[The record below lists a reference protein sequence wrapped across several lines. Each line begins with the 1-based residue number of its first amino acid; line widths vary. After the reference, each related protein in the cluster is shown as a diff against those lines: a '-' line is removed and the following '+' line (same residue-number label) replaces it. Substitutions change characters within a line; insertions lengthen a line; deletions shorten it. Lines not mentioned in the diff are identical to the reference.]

1 MEAVHTIDGVPIARI
16 PVDGRG
22 HRATGWWGM
31 MFFIITEGTLFAYLL
46 FSYFYVGA
54 QNRTWPPGGPP
65 ELTLAI
71 VNTVILV
78 VSSIPMRLG
87 TLAIRRA
94 SRGALAGWAI
104 VTVLLGVAFLIIEAT
119 EWSRKPFRMSTSSY
133 GSLYF
138 TVTGFHFAHVVVGL
152 LLILEIVWRALAG
165 RVSAARPL
173 AVETVGAYWHF
184 VGVVWLFVFFTI
196 YVSPHLW

>member
-1 MEAVHTIDGVPIARI
+1 MEAVHTIDGVPVARI

-54 QNRTWPPGGPP
+54 QSRTWPPGGPP

-94 SRGALAGWAI
+94 ARGALVGWAI
-104 VTVLLGVAFLIIEAT
+104 VTVLLGAPPDGVELDAAERAAIGVLAD
-119 EWSRKPFRMSTSSY
+119 S
-133 GSLYF
+133 
-138 TVTGFHFAHVVVGL
+138 GL
-152 LLILEIVWRALAG
+152 VPPLRLRRAAG
-165 RVSAARPL
+165 
-173 AVETVGAYWHF
+173 
-184 VGVVWLFVFFTI
+184 
-196 YVSPHLW
+196 